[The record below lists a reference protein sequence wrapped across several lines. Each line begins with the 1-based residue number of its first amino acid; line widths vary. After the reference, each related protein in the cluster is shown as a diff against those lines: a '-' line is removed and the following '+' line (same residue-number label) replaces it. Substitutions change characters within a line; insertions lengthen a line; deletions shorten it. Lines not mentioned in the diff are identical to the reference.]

1 MESINQVFFFVTADG
16 LIRLQDEVSVVG
28 YPLGG
33 DGVSVTEGVV

>member
-16 LIRLQDEVSVVG
+16 LIPLQDEVSVVG